1 MPTRASA
8 RPLLICL
15 SHLRWKGVWQ
25 RPQHL
30 TSRAGRNY
38 DVVFFEEPVA
48 HGKGPNWLRIERV
61 QDHVSIATPYVD
73 KDLSLAKLIDVQ
85 RQFVETL
92 TKDRKGEQTIAWYYT
107 PMAYSFAGSVPFDT
121 TVYDCM
127 DELSCFK
134 NAPNQIAA
142 KERELLEDADLVF
155 AGGRSLYDA
164 KRRLHDDVHL
174 FPSSVD
180 VAHFLPARAPG
191 LEPDDQAGLGKP
203 RIGYYAVIDER
214 FDIPF
219 FRKVAQLRPDWT
231 FVVIGPVAK
240 ISEEDLPHAENIEW
254 LGMRDYRDLP
264 SYMRGWDAVLM
275 PFALNESTRYI
286 SPTKTPEFLAAG
298 LPVVSTPVADVVSEY
313 GSSGLVEIAATPEA
327 AVAKLDVVMRRE
339 RTAWLERVDAHL
351 QRSSWS
357 ETWQKMEA
365 RIEEAL
371 DRKTEPM
378 PEILEAAHV

>member
-1 MPTRASA
+1 MLTRASA

-30 TSRAGRNY
+30 MSRAGRNY

-61 QDHVSIATPYVD
+61 LDHVSIATPYVD

-85 RQFVETL
+85 RQFIETL

-107 PMAYSFAGSVPFDT
+107 PMAYSFAGSVPFDAT
-121 TVYDCM
+121 LYDCM

-142 KERELLEDADLVF
+142 KERELLAEADLVF

-164 KRRLHDDVHL
+164 KRRLHDNVHL

-191 LEPDDQAGLGKP
+191 LEPEDQAALGKP

-240 ISEEDLPHAENIEW
+240 ISEEDLPHEDNIEW

-313 GSSGLVEIAATPEA
+313 GSSGLVEIAATAEE